1 MIMKKKFCLL
11 FIFIFTLPSL
21 LYSCRCT
28 GMSVAEGVKGSEI
41 VLKGTVLS
49 VVETSDYEDIGLEID
64 TIGLDNFI
72 KQMKIYA
79 PIYYVT
85 VKIDS
90 LYKGKLDIDT
100 IKILTPVSSASCGY
114 RHFEKG
120 NSYIVYA
127 NQEDFFSKWK
137 LSIKPVIYKKENHY
151 WTNHCTRTGY
161 WCKEEEMEILKAIK
175 NSNSSPNP
183 FEISN

>member
-1 MIMKKKFCLL
+1 
-11 FIFIFTLPSL
+11 
-21 LYSCRCT
+21 
-28 GMSVAEGVKGSEI
+28 MSVVEGVKGSEI
-41 VLKGTVLS
+41 VIKGTVLS
-49 VVETSDYEDIGLEID
+49 VVEISDYEDVGLEID
-64 TIGLDNFI
+64 TTGLDNFT
-72 KQMKIYA
+72 KQMKTYA

-90 LYKGKLDIDT
+90 LYKGKSDVDT

-120 NSYIVYA
+120 YSYIIYA

-137 LSIKPVIYKKENHY
+137 LSMKPVIYKKENHY

-161 WCKEEEMEILKAIK
+161 WYKEEENEILEAIK
-175 NSNSSPNP
+175 SSNSSIN
-183 FEISN
+183 